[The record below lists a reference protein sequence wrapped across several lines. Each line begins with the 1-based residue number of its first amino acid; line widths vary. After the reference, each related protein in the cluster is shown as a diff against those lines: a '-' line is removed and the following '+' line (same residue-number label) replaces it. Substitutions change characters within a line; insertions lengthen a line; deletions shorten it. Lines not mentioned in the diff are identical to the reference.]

1 MAAPTTQKAS
11 TKVMTPA
18 FRVSYPSIFKPTA
31 FEGQEAKFSL
41 VMLFPKETDLSALK
55 AAAKLAVEEKWPD
68 VNKRPKDLRSPF
80 RDGDVDKSDV
90 AGYEGMI
97 FATAKSKTKPG
108 LVDQNVQ
115 PIIEEGV
122 FYAGCW
128 ARATVVAYAYD
139 KAGNRGVAFSLQN
152 VQKLRDDE
160 AFSGRMNPEDEFAPV
175 EGAKAPAATGNAT
188 DFLA

>member
-1 MAAPTTQKAS
+1 MDGRTS
-11 TKVMTPA
+11 TDDEII
-18 FRVSYPSIFKPTA
+18 RDQ
-31 FEGQEAKFSL
+31 QE
-41 VMLFPKETDLSALK
+41 
-55 AAAKLAVEEKWPD
+55 
-68 VNKRPKDLRSPF
+68 KDLGHPERPQDSLPDEAEK
-80 RDGDVDKSDV
+80 RDGDVDKADV

-128 ARATVVAYAYD
+128 ARATIVAYAYD